1 MRANVLFGIA
11 PILIT
16 FDTVKIIGMDLSGKN
31 FKAYIDRQEALK
43 KQYSS
48 KNAEKQHS
56 KGKLTA
62 HERINLLFDSGTFE
76 EIDAFVTPA
85 SQPVEFGKV
94 ERTYGDG
101 VIVGHGKIN
110 GRLVFAYAQDFTV
123 MGGSLGLVHSKKI
136 TKIQEMALKMG
147 SPIIGLMDSGGARI
161 QEGVAS
167 LSGYASIFHNIIN
180 SSGIIPQISV
190 IMGPAAGGAV
200 YSPALTDFV
209 FMVNHTSYM
218 FVTGPNVV
226 KEVLNE
232 DVTSDELGGAEVH
245 ARKSGVAHMIYD
257 DEENTILALKKFLS
271 YLPSNNV
278 ENPPV
283 VADDGSIT
291 DINEKLRDIVP
302 DDPNKAYDVKDVINQ
317 TVDRNSF
324 FEISELFGASLV
336 TGFGRLR
343 GKTIGVVANQPKVLA
358 GVLDI
363 DSSTKGA
370 RFIRFCDAFNI
381 PILTFEDVPGFL
393 PGVDQEHAGI
403 IRHGAKLL
411 FAYSEATVPKITII
425 LRKAYGGA
433 FIVMNSKF
441 LGGDFSF
448 AWPSAEIAVMGPDG
462 AVAILYRKE
471 LAESENPAELKK
483 ELVKKYRDKIAN
495 PFIADESGYIDE
507 VIDPAM
513 TRKKIISAF
522 EALNNKWVKVPARKH
537 GNMPL

>member
-1 MRANVLFGIA
+1 ME
-11 PILIT
+11 
-16 FDTVKIIGMDLSGKN
+16 LSGKSY
-31 FKAYIDRQEALK
+31 KAFIARQEALK
-43 KQYSS
+43 KQYSP
-48 KNAEKQHS
+48 KQAEKQHV

-62 HERINLLFDSGTFE
+62 QERISLLFDPGTFE

-85 SQPVEFGKV
+85 DQPVEFGKV

-101 VIVGHGKIN
+101 VIVGHGKVN
-110 GRLVFAYAQDFTV
+110 GRLIFAYAQDFTI
-123 MGGSLGLVHSKKI
+123 MGGSLGIVHARKI
-136 TKIQEMALKMG
+136 AKIQEMALKMG
-147 SPIIGLMDSGGARI
+147 SPIIGMMDSGGARI

-167 LSGYASIFHNIIN
+167 LSGYASIFHNIIH
-180 SSGIIPQISV
+180 SSGIIPQIS
-190 IMGPAAGGAV
+190 IILGPAAGGAV

-232 DVTSDELGGAEVH
+232 DVTFDGLGGAEIHV
-245 ARKSGVAHMIYD
+245 RKSGVAHMIYE

-283 VADDGSIT
+283 VADDNST
-291 DINEKLRDIVP
+291 PDVNDKLRDIVP
-302 DDPNKAYDVKDVINQ
+302 DDPNKAYDVKDVIINI
-317 TVDRNSF
+317 VDRNSF
-324 FEISELFGASLV
+324 FETAELFAPNIV
-336 TGFGRLR
+336 TGFARIK
-343 GKTIGVVANQPKVLA
+343 GKTIGIVANQPKVLA

-381 PILTFEDVPGFL
+381 PILTLEDVPGFL
-393 PGVDQEHAGI
+393 PGAEQEHRGI
-403 IRHGAKLL
+403 IRHGAKML

-433 FIVMNSKF
+433 FIVMNSKN

-448 AWPSAEIAVMGPDG
+448 AWPTAEIAVMGPDG

-471 LAESENPAELKK
+471 LAESKKPAELKK

-507 VIDPAM
+507 VIDPAV
-513 TRKKIISAF
+513 TRKKIISALS
-522 EALNNKWVKVPARKH
+522 ALSNKWVRVPSRKH

>member
-1 MRANVLFGIA
+1 
-11 PILIT
+11 
-16 FDTVKIIGMDLSGKN
+16 MDLSGKSY
-31 FKAYIDRQEALK
+31 KAFLERQEALK
-43 KQYSS
+43 KQYSV
-48 KNAEKQHS
+48 KQAEKQHS

-62 HERINLLFDSGTFE
+62 RERISLLFDEGTFE

-85 SQPVEFGKV
+85 NQPVEFGKV

-101 VIVGHGKIN
+101 VIVGHGKVN
-110 GRLVFAYAQDFTV
+110 GRLVFAFAQDFTV
-123 MGGSLGLVHSKKI
+123 MGGSLGYVHAKKI
-136 TKIQEMALKMG
+136 VKIQEMALKMG
-147 SPIIGLMDSGGARI
+147 TPIIGMMDSGGARI

-167 LSGYASIFHNIIN
+167 LSGYASIFNNIIH
-180 SSGIIPQISV
+180 SSGIIPQLCV

-232 DVTSDELGGAEVH
+232 DVTFDELGGAEVH
-245 ARKSGVAHMIYD
+245 GSKSGVAHMIYD
-257 DEENTILALKKFLS
+257 DEENTILALKKFLA

-283 VADDGSIT
+283 VADENST
-291 DINEKLRDIVP
+291 PDINEKLRDIVP
-302 DDPNKAYDVKDVINQ
+302 DDPNKAYDVKEIIQ
-317 TVDRNSF
+317 LIVDRNSF
-324 FEISELFGASLV
+324 FETAEMFAPNLV
-336 TGFGRLR
+336 TGFARLK
-343 GKTIGVVANQPKVLA
+343 GKTIGIVANQPKVLA

-363 DSSTKGA
+363 NSSTKGA

-381 PILTFEDVPGFL
+381 PILTLEDVPGFL
-393 PGVDQEHAGI
+393 PGKDQEHAGI

-411 FAYSEATVPKITII
+411 FAYSEATVPRITVI

-433 FIVMNSKF
+433 FIVMNSKS

-448 AWPSAEIAVMGPDG
+448 AWPTAEIAVMGPDG

-471 LAESENPAELKK
+471 LLESKNPAEMKK

-495 PFIADESGYIDE
+495 PFIADELGYIDE
-507 VIDPAM
+507 VIDPAV
-513 TRKKIISAF
+513 TRQKIISAF
-522 EALNNKWVKVPARKH
+522 SALSNKWVKVPSRKH

>member
-1 MRANVLFGIA
+1 MDVL
-11 PILIT
+11 
-16 FDTVKIIGMDLSGKN
+16 GKN
-31 FKAYIDRQEALK
+31 FKAFVDREEALK

-48 KNAEKQHS
+48 KNAEKQHI

-62 HERINLLFDSGTFE
+62 HERIKLLFDSGTFE

-94 ERTYGDG
+94 DITYGDG

-110 GRLVFAYAQDFTV
+110 GRLIFAYAQDFTI

-147 SPIIGLMDSGGARI
+147 APIIGLMDSGGARI

-167 LSGYASIFHNIIN
+167 LSGYASIFQNIIS

-209 FMVNHTSYM
+209 FMVSHTSYM

-232 DVTSDELGGAEVH
+232 DVTSESLGGAEVH

-283 VADDGSIT
+283 VMEDGSIP
-291 DINEKLRDIVP
+291 DFNERLRDIVP

-336 TGFGRLR
+336 IGFGRLK
-343 GKTIGVVANQPKVLA
+343 GKTIGIVANQPKVLA

-363 DSSTKGA
+363 DSSVKGA

-471 LAESENPAELKK
+471 LAESANPAELKK

-513 TRKKIISAF
+513 TRKKILSALD
-522 EALNNKWVKVPARKH
+522 ALSNKWVKVPARKH

>member
-1 MRANVLFGIA
+1 
-11 PILIT
+11 
-16 FDTVKIIGMDLSGKN
+16 MDISGKN
-31 FKAYIDRQEALK
+31 FKTFLERQEALK

-48 KNAEKQHS
+48 KQAEKQHA

-62 HERINLLFDSGTFE
+62 WERINLLFDEGTFE

-85 SQPVEFGKV
+85 IHDVEFGKI
-94 ERTYGDG
+94 EKSFGDG

-110 GRLVFAYAQDFTV
+110 GRLVFAYAQDFTI

-136 TKIQEMALKMG
+136 AKTQEMALKMG
-147 SPIIGLMDSGGARI
+147 APIIGLLDSGGARI

-167 LSGYASIFHNIIN
+167 LAGYASIFHNCIH
-180 SSGIIPQISV
+180 SSGIIPQIAV
-190 IMGPAAGGAV
+190 IMGPCAGGAV
-200 YSPALTDFV
+200 YSPALMDFV
-209 FMVNHTSYM
+209 FMVNHTSFM

-232 DVTSDELGGAEVH
+232 EVTFEQLGGPEVH
-245 ARKSGVAHMIYD
+245 ARKSGVAHMIYE

-271 YLPSNNV
+271 YLPSNNI

-283 VADDGSIT
+283 VADQGKTPDF
-291 DINEKLRDIVP
+291 NEKLRDIVP
-302 DDPNKAYDVKDVINQ
+302 DDPNKAYDVKDVINLV
-317 TVDRNSF
+317 VDKNSF
-324 FEISELFGASLV
+324 FETAELYAPSLV
-336 TGFGRLR
+336 TGFARLK
-343 GKTIGVVANQPKVLA
+343 GNTIGVVANQPKVLA

-393 PGVDQEHAGI
+393 PGADQEHAGI
-403 IRHGAKLL
+403 IRHGAKMLY
-411 FAYSEATVPKITII
+411 AYSEATVPKITVI

-433 FIVMNSKF
+433 FIVMNSKNM
-441 LGGDFSF
+441 GGDFSF
-448 AWPSAEIAVMGPDG
+448 AWPTAEIAVMGPDG

-471 LAESENPAELKK
+471 LSEAKNPAELKK
-483 ELVKKYRDKIAN
+483 ELVKKYRDRVAN
-495 PFIADESGYIDE
+495 PFIADELGYIDE
-507 VIDPAM
+507 VIDPAV
-513 TRKKIISAF
+513 TRKKVISAF
-522 EALNNKWVKVPARKH
+522 EALRNKWVKVPSRKH

>member
-1 MRANVLFGIA
+1 
-11 PILIT
+11 
-16 FDTVKIIGMDLSGKN
+16 MDLSGKSY
-31 FKAYIDRQEALK
+31 KAFIERQEALK
-43 KQYSS
+43 KQYSP
-48 KNAEKQHS
+48 KQAEKQHS

-62 HERINLLFDSGTFE
+62 QERITLLFDPGTFE
-76 EIDAFVTPA
+76 ELDAFVTPA
-85 SQPVEFGKV
+85 DQPVEFGKV
-94 ERTYGDG
+94 DRTYGDG
-101 VIVGHGKIN
+101 VIVGHGKVN
-110 GRLVFAYAQDFTV
+110 GRLVFAFAQDFTV
-123 MGGSLGLVHSKKI
+123 MGGSLGYVHAKKI
-136 TKIQEMALKMG
+136 AKIQEMALKMG
-147 SPIIGLMDSGGARI
+147 TPIIGMMDSGGARI

-167 LSGYASIFHNIIN
+167 LSGYAAIFNNIIH
-180 SSGIIPQISV
+180 SSGIIPQLCI

-232 DVTSDELGGAEVH
+232 DVTAEELGGAEVH
-245 ARKSGVAHMIYD
+245 GRKSGVAHMIYD
-257 DEENTILALKKFLS
+257 DEENTIMALKKFLA

-283 VADDGSIT
+283 LPDDGST
-291 DINEKLRDIVP
+291 PDINEKLRDIVP
-302 DDPNKAYDVKDVINQ
+302 DDPNKAYDVKDIIQ
-317 TVDRNSF
+317 LIVDRNSF
-324 FEISELFGASLV
+324 FETAELYAPNLV
-336 TGFGRLR
+336 TGFARLK
-343 GKTIGVVANQPKVLA
+343 GKTIGIVANQPKVLA

-381 PILTFEDVPGFL
+381 PILTLEDVPGFL
-393 PGVDQEHAGI
+393 PGTDQEHAGI

-411 FAYSEATVPKITII
+411 FAYSEATVPRITVII
-425 LRKAYGGA
+425 RKAYGGA
-433 FIVMNSKF
+433 FIVMNSKS

-448 AWPSAEIAVMGPDG
+448 AWPTAEIAVMGPDG

-471 LAESENPAELKK
+471 LAESKNPAEMKK
-483 ELVKKYRDKIAN
+483 ALVKKYRDKVAN
-495 PFIADESGYIDE
+495 PFIADELGYIDE
-507 VIDPAM
+507 VIDPAV

-522 EALNNKWVKVPARKH
+522 SALSNKWVKVPARKH

>member
-1 MRANVLFGIA
+1 
-11 PILIT
+11 
-16 FDTVKIIGMDLSGKN
+16 MDISGKN
-31 FKAYIDRQEALK
+31 YKAFLERQEALK
-43 KQYSS
+43 KQYSR
-48 KNAEKQHS
+48 KQAEKQHS

-62 HERINLLFDSGTFE
+62 IERISLLFDKNTFE

-85 SQPVEFGKV
+85 NQPVEFGKV

-101 VIVGHGKIN
+101 VIVGHGKVN
-110 GRLVFAYAQDFTV
+110 GRLVFAYAQDFTI
-123 MGGSLGLVHSKKI
+123 MGGSLGFIHARKI
-136 TKIQEMALKMG
+136 AKIQEMALKMG
-147 SPIIGLMDSGGARI
+147 SPVVGMMDSGGARI

-167 LSGYASIFHNIIN
+167 LAGYASIFHNCIL
-180 SSGIIPQISV
+180 SSGIIPQIAV
-190 IMGPAAGGAV
+190 IMGPCAGGAV
-200 YSPALTDFV
+200 YSPALMDFT

-232 DVTSDELGGAEVH
+232 DVTFDQLGGAEVH
-245 ARKSGVAHMIYD
+245 AQKSGVAQMIYD
-257 DEENTILALKKFLS
+257 DEENTILALKKFIS

-283 VADDGSIT
+283 VADDRST
-291 DINEKLRDIVP
+291 PDINEKLRDIVP
-302 DDPNKAYDVKDVINQ
+302 DDPNKPYDVKDVIQ
-317 TVDRNSF
+317 LVVDRNSF
-324 FEISELFGASLV
+324 FETAELYAPSII
-336 TGFGRLR
+336 TGFARLK

-393 PGVDQEHAGI
+393 PGVNQEHAGI
-403 IRHGAKLL
+403 IKHGAKLL
-411 FAYSEATVPKITII
+411 FAYSEATVPRITII

-433 FIVMNSKF
+433 FIVMNSKS

-448 AWPSAEIAVMGPDG
+448 AWPTAEIAVMGPDG

-471 LAESENPAELKK
+471 LAESKNPAEMKK

-495 PFIADESGYIDE
+495 PFIADELGYIDE
-507 VIDPAM
+507 VIDPAV

-522 EALNNKWVKVPARKH
+522 AALSNKWVKVPARKH

>member
-1 MRANVLFGIA
+1 LNPEKR
-11 PILIT
+11 
-16 FDTVKIIGMDLSGKN
+16 GMDLSGKSY
-31 FKAYIDRQEALK
+31 KAFLERQEALK
-43 KQYSS
+43 KQYSP
-48 KNAEKQHS
+48 KQAEKQHS

-62 HERINLLFDSGTFE
+62 RERIALLFDKGTFE

-85 SQPVEFGKV
+85 NQPVEFGKV

-101 VIVGHGKIN
+101 VIVGHGKVN
-110 GRLVFAYAQDFTV
+110 GRLIFAYAQDFTI
-123 MGGSLGLVHSKKI
+123 MGGSLGYVHAKKI
-136 TKIQEMALKMG
+136 SKIQEMALKMG
-147 SPIIGLMDSGGARI
+147 SPIIGMMDSGGARI

-167 LSGYASIFHNIIN
+167 LSGYASIFHNIIS

-232 DVTSDELGGAEVH
+232 DVSFDELGGAQIH
-245 ARKSGVAHMIYD
+245 AQKSGVAHMIYD
-257 DEENTILALKKFLS
+257 DEENTILALKKFLA

-278 ENPPV
+278 ENPPMV
-283 VADDGSIT
+283 PDDNST
-291 DINEKLRDIVP
+291 PDVNKKLRDVVP
-302 DDPNKAYDVKDVINQ
+302 DDPNKAYDVKDIIHHI
-317 TVDRNSF
+317 VDKNSF
-324 FEISELFGASLV
+324 FETAELFAPNLV
-336 TGFGRLR
+336 TGFARLK
-343 GKTIGVVANQPKVLA
+343 GKTVGIVANQPKVLA

-381 PILTFEDVPGFL
+381 PILTIEDVPGFM

-411 FAYSEATVPKITII
+411 FAYSEATVPRITII
-425 LRKAYGGA
+425 IRKAYGGA
-433 FIVMNSKF
+433 FIVMNSKS

-471 LAESENPAELKK
+471 LAESKNPAELKK

-495 PFIADESGYIDE
+495 PFIADELGYIDE
-507 VIDPAM
+507 VIDPAV
-513 TRKKIISAF
+513 TRQKILSAF
-522 EALNNKWVKVPARKH
+522 NALNNKWVKVPSRKH

>member
-1 MRANVLFGIA
+1 
-11 PILIT
+11 
-16 FDTVKIIGMDLSGKN
+16 
-31 FKAYIDRQEALK
+31 
-43 KQYSS
+43 
-48 KNAEKQHS
+48 
-56 KGKLTA
+56 
-62 HERINLLFDSGTFE
+62 
-76 EIDAFVTPA
+76 VTPA
-85 SQPVEFGKV
+85 KQEVEFGKV
-94 ERTYGDG
+94 DITYGDG
-101 VIVGHGKIN
+101 VIVGHGNIN

-147 SPIIGLMDSGGARI
+147 APIIGLMDSGGARI
-161 QEGVAS
+161 QEGIAS
-167 LSGYASIFHNIIN
+167 LSGYASIFHNIIQ

-209 FMVNHTSYM
+209 FMVNNTSYM

-232 DVTSDELGGAEVH
+232 DVTLEELGGAEVH
-245 ARKSGVAHMIYD
+245 ARKSGVANMIYE

-278 ENPPV
+278 ENPPIV
-283 VADDGSIT
+283 CEDSPEP

-302 DDPNKAYDVKDVINQ
+302 DDPNKAYDVRDVINL
-317 TVDRNSF
+317 VADKNSF
-324 FEISELFGASLV
+324 FETSELFGANLV
-336 TGFGRLR
+336 TGFARLR
-343 GKTIGVVANQPKVLA
+343 GKTIGLVANQPKMLA

-393 PGVDQEHAGI
+393 PGIDQEHAGI

-411 FAYSEATVPKITII
+411 YAYSEATVPKVTII

-441 LGGDFSF
+441 LGGDFSY

-462 AVAILYRKE
+462 AVAILYKKE
-471 LAESENPAELKK
+471 LAESKNPVELKK

-507 VIDPAM
+507 VIDPAE
-513 TRKKIISAF
+513 TRKRVISAF
-522 EALNNKWVKVPARKH
+522 KALKNKWVKVPARKH

>member
-1 MRANVLFGIA
+1 
-11 PILIT
+11 
-16 FDTVKIIGMDLSGKN
+16 MDVSGKYY
-31 FKAYIDRQEALK
+31 KTYLERQDAIK
-43 KQYSS
+43 KQYSPQQ
-48 KNAEKQHS
+48 AEKQHS

-62 HERINLLFDSGTFE
+62 MERIGLLFDAGTFE

-85 SQPVEFGKV
+85 GQPVEFGKV
-94 ERTYGDG
+94 EKSYGDG
-101 VIVGHGKIN
+101 VIVGHGKVN
-110 GRLVFAYAQDFTV
+110 GRLVFAYAQDFTI
-123 MGGSLGLVHSKKI
+123 MGGSLGIVHAKKI
-136 TKIQEMALKMG
+136 AKIQEMALKMG
-147 SPIIGLMDSGGARI
+147 SPIIGLIDSGGARI
-161 QEGVAS
+161 QEGIAS
-167 LSGYASIFHNIIN
+167 LSGYASIFQNIIH

-209 FMVNHTSYM
+209 FMTNHTSYM

-226 KEVLNE
+226 REVLNE
-232 DVTSDELGGAEVH
+232 EVTFEQLGGAEIH
-245 ARKSGVAHMIYD
+245 ASKSGVAHMIYD

-278 ENPPV
+278 ENPPA
-283 VADDGSIT
+283 VADEGSIP
-291 DINEKLRDIVP
+291 DINVKLRDIIP
-302 DDPNKAYDVKDVINQ
+302 DDPNKAYDVKDIINQ
-317 TVDRNSF
+317 IVDRNSF
-324 FEISELFGASLV
+324 FEIAELFAPNLI
-336 TGFGRLR
+336 TGFARLK
-343 GKTIGVVANQPKVLA
+343 GKTIGMVANQPKVLA

-363 DSSTKGA
+363 NSSTKGA

-381 PILTFEDVPGFL
+381 PLLTLEDVPGFM

-411 FAYSEATVPKITII
+411 FAYSEATVPKITVI

-433 FIVMNSKF
+433 FIVMNSKN

-448 AWPSAEIAVMGPDG
+448 AWPTAEIAVMGPDG

-471 LAESENPAELKK
+471 LAESKDPAGLKK
-483 ELVKKYRDKIAN
+483 ELVRKYRDKVAN

-507 VIDPAM
+507 VIDPAV

-522 EALNNKWVKVPARKH
+522 TALNNKWVKVPARKH

>member
-1 MRANVLFGIA
+1 
-11 PILIT
+11 
-16 FDTVKIIGMDLSGKN
+16 MDISGKSY
-31 FKAYIDRQEALK
+31 KAFLKRQEALK
-43 KQYSS
+43 KQYDE
-48 KNAEKQHS
+48 KQVAKQHS

-62 HERINLLFDSGTFE
+62 HERINLLFDPGTFE
-76 EIDAFVTPA
+76 EIHTFVTPA
-85 SQPVEFGKV
+85 DQPVEFGKV
-94 ERTYGDG
+94 DRTYGDG
-101 VIVGHGKIN
+101 VIVGHGKVN
-110 GRLVFAYAQDFTV
+110 GRLIFAYAQDFTI
-123 MGGSLGLVHSKKI
+123 MGGSLGVVHSRKI

-147 SPIIGLMDSGGARI
+147 SPIIGMMDSGGARI

-167 LSGYASIFHNIIN
+167 LSGYASIFQNIIH
-180 SSGIIPQISV
+180 SSGIIPQISL

-209 FMVNHTSYM
+209 FMVNRTSYM

-232 DVTSDELGGAEVH
+232 EVTSDYLGGAEIH

-257 DEENTILALKKFLS
+257 DEENAIMALKKFLA

-283 VADDGSIT
+283 LQDDNQIP

-302 DDPNKAYDVKDVINQ
+302 DDPNKPYDVKDVINLI
-317 TVDRNSF
+317 VDRNSF
-324 FEISELFGASLV
+324 YETAELFAPNLV
-336 TGFGRLR
+336 TGLARLK

-381 PILTFEDVPGFL
+381 PILTLEDVPGFL

-411 FAYSEATVPKITII
+411 FAYSEATVPKITVI

-433 FIVMNSKF
+433 FIVMNSKN

-448 AWPSAEIAVMGPDG
+448 AWPTAEIAVMGPDG

-471 LAESENPAELKK
+471 LAESKNPAELKK

-507 VIDPAM
+507 VIDPAV
-513 TRKKIISAF
+513 TRKKVVS
-522 EALNNKWVKVPARKH
+522 ALNALSNKWVKVPARKH

>member
-1 MRANVLFGIA
+1 
-11 PILIT
+11 
-16 FDTVKIIGMDLSGKN
+16 MDVSGKSYRA
-31 FKAYIDRQEALK
+31 FRDRQEALK
-43 KQYSS
+43 NQYSP
-48 KNAEKQHS
+48 KQAEKQHS

-62 HERINLLFDSGTFE
+62 RERISLLFDEGTFE
-76 EIDAFVTPA
+76 ELDAFVTPA

-110 GRLVFAYAQDFTV
+110 GRLVFAFAQDFTI
-123 MGGSLGLVHSKKI
+123 MGGSLGIVHAKKI
-136 TKIQEMALKMG
+136 VKIQEMALKMG
-147 SPIIGLMDSGGARI
+147 TPIIGMMDSGGARI

-167 LSGYASIFHNIIN
+167 LSGYAAIFHNIIS
-180 SSGIIPQISV
+180 SSGIIPQLCV

-232 DVTSDELGGAEVH
+232 DVTREELGGAEVH
-245 ARKSGVAHMIYD
+245 SRKSGVAHMVYD
-257 DEENTILALKKFLS
+257 DEENTIMALKKFLT

-283 VADDGSIT
+283 VPDDNIT
-291 DINEKLRDIVP
+291 PDVNDKLRDIVP
-302 DDPNKAYDVKDVINQ
+302 DDPNKAYDVKEVIQ
-317 TVDRNSF
+317 LIVDKNSF
-324 FEISELFGASLV
+324 FETGEFYAPNLV
-336 TGFGRLR
+336 TGFARLK
-343 GKTIGVVANQPKVLA
+343 GKTTGIVANQPKVLA

-381 PILTFEDVPGFL
+381 PILTLEDVPGFL
-393 PGVDQEHAGI
+393 PGKDQEHAGI

-411 FAYSEATVPKITII
+411 FAYSEATVPRITVI

-433 FIVMNSKF
+433 FIVMNSKS

-448 AWPSAEIAVMGPDG
+448 AWPTAEIAVMGPDG

-471 LAESENPAELKK
+471 LEESKNPAQLKK

-495 PFIADESGYIDE
+495 PFIADELGYIDE
-507 VIDPAM
+507 VIDPAV
-513 TRKKIISAF
+513 TRQKIISAF
-522 EALNNKWVKVPARKH
+522 SALSNKWVKVPSRKH

>member
-1 MRANVLFGIA
+1 
-11 PILIT
+11 
-16 FDTVKIIGMDLSGKN
+16 MDLSRKYYRS
-31 FKAYIDRQEALK
+31 FAERQEALK
-43 KQYSS
+43 KQYSA
-48 KNAEKQHS
+48 KQAEKQHS

-62 HERINLLFDSGTFE
+62 QERISLLFDPGTFE
-76 EIDAFVTPA
+76 EIDTFVTPA
-85 SQPVEFGKV
+85 DQPVEFGRV
-94 ERTYGDG
+94 ERSYGDG
-101 VIVGHGKIN
+101 VIVGHGKVN
-110 GRLVFAYAQDFTV
+110 GRLIFSYAQDFTI
-123 MGGSLGLVHSKKI
+123 MGGSLGIVHAKKI
-136 TKIQEMALKMG
+136 SKIQEMALKMG
-147 SPIIGLMDSGGARI
+147 SPIIALIDSGGARI

-167 LSGYASIFHNIIN
+167 LSGYAGIFHNIIH

-232 DVTSDELGGAEVH
+232 DVTSEGLGGAEVH

-283 VADDGSIT
+283 VPDDGSIPDT
-291 DINEKLRDIVP
+291 NKKPREIVP
-302 DDPNKAYDVKDVINQ
+302 EDPNKAYDVKDVINQ
-317 TVDRNSF
+317 IFDKNSF
-324 FEISELFGASLV
+324 FETAELFGASLV
-336 TGFGRLR
+336 TGFARLK

-363 DSSTKGA
+363 DSSVKGA
-370 RFIRFCDAFNI
+370 RFIRFCDTFNI
-381 PILTFEDVPGFL
+381 PIVTLEDVPGFL

-403 IRHGAKLL
+403 IRHGAKML
-411 FAYSEATVPKITII
+411 FAYSEATVPKITVI

-433 FIVMNSKF
+433 FIVMNSKN
-441 LGGDFSF
+441 LGGDFNF

-462 AVAILYRKE
+462 AVAILYRRE
-471 LAESENPAELKK
+471 LAESKDPAALKS

-495 PFIADESGYIDE
+495 PFIADELGYIDE
-507 VIDPAM
+507 VIDPAV
-513 TRKKIISAF
+513 TRKKILSAL
-522 EALNNKWVKVPARKH
+522 EALSNKWVKVPQRKH

>member
-1 MRANVLFGIA
+1 
-11 PILIT
+11 
-16 FDTVKIIGMDLSGKN
+16 MDLSGRN
-31 FKAYIDRQEALK
+31 FKAFIDRQEALK

-62 HERINLLFDSGTFE
+62 HERISLLFDTGTFE

-94 ERTYGDG
+94 DRKYGDG

-110 GRLVFAYAQDFTV
+110 SRLVFAYAQDFTI

-147 SPIIGLMDSGGARI
+147 APIIGLMDSGGARI

-167 LSGYASIFHNIIN
+167 LSGYASIFQNIIS

-209 FMVNHTSYM
+209 FMVSNTSYM

-232 DVTSDELGGAEVH
+232 DVTSEGLGGAEVH
-245 ARKSGVAHMIYD
+245 ARKSGVANMIYD

-283 VADDGSIT
+283 IADDGSVS
-291 DINEKLRDIVP
+291 DYNEKLRDIVP

-317 TVDRNSF
+317 VVDKNSF

-336 TGFGRLR
+336 IGFGRMR
-343 GKTIGVVANQPKVLA
+343 GKTIGIVANQPKVLA

-363 DSSTKGA
+363 DSSVKGA

-381 PILTFEDVPGFL
+381 PILTFEDVPGSSR
-393 PGVDQEHAGI
+393 VW
-403 IRHGAKLL
+403 IR
-411 FAYSEATVPKITII
+411 
-425 LRKAYGGA
+425 
-433 FIVMNSKF
+433 
-441 LGGDFSF
+441 
-448 AWPSAEIAVMGPDG
+448 
-462 AVAILYRKE
+462 
-471 LAESENPAELKK
+471 
-483 ELVKKYRDKIAN
+483 
-495 PFIADESGYIDE
+495 
-507 VIDPAM
+507 
-513 TRKKIISAF
+513 
-522 EALNNKWVKVPARKH
+522 
-537 GNMPL
+537 NMQV

>member
-1 MRANVLFGIA
+1 
-11 PILIT
+11 
-16 FDTVKIIGMDLSGKN
+16 MDPSGKS
-31 FKAYIDRQEALK
+31 FKAFTERQEALK
-43 KQYSS
+43 KQYSQ
-48 KNAEKQHS
+48 KQAEKQHS

-62 HERINLLFDSGTFE
+62 GERINLLFDPGTFE
-76 EIDAFVTPA
+76 ELDAFVTPA
-85 SQPVEFGKV
+85 DQPVEFGKV

-101 VIVGHGKIN
+101 VIVGHGKVN
-110 GRLVFAYAQDFTV
+110 GRLVFAFAQDFTV
-123 MGGSLGLVHSKKI
+123 MGGSLGYVHAKKI
-136 TKIQEMALKMG
+136 AKIQEMALKMG
-147 SPIIGLMDSGGARI
+147 TPIIGMMDSGGARI

-167 LSGYASIFHNIIN
+167 LSGYASIFHNIIH
-180 SSGIIPQISV
+180 SSGIIPQLCV

-232 DVTSDELGGAEVH
+232 DVTSEELGGAEVH
-245 ARKSGVAHMIYD
+245 GRKSGVAHMIYD
-257 DEENTILALKKFLS
+257 DEENTILALKKFLA

-283 VADDGSIT
+283 IAEDGST
-291 DINEKLRDIVP
+291 PDINEKLRDIVP
-302 DDPNKAYDVKDVINQ
+302 DDPNKAYDVKDIIQ
-317 TVDRNSF
+317 LIVDKNSF
-324 FEISELFGASLV
+324 FETAELYAPNLV
-336 TGFGRLR
+336 TGFARLK
-343 GKTIGVVANQPKVLA
+343 GKTLGIVANQPKVLA

-381 PILTFEDVPGFL
+381 PILTLEDVPGFL
-393 PGVDQEHAGI
+393 PGTDQEHAGI

-411 FAYSEATVPKITII
+411 FAYSEATVPRITVII
-425 LRKAYGGA
+425 RKAYGGA
-433 FIVMNSKF
+433 FIVMNSKS

-448 AWPSAEIAVMGPDG
+448 AWPTAEIAVMGPDG

-471 LAESENPAELKK
+471 LAESKNPAEMKK

-495 PFIADESGYIDE
+495 PFIADELGYIDE
-507 VIDPAM
+507 VIDPAV

-522 EALNNKWVKVPARKH
+522 SALSNKWVKVPARKH

>member
-1 MRANVLFGIA
+1 
-11 PILIT
+11 
-16 FDTVKIIGMDLSGKN
+16 MDISGKN
-31 FKAYIDRQEALK
+31 YKAFLKRQEELRKQYGEKQAK
-43 KQYSS
+43 KQH
-48 KNAEKQHS
+48 A

-62 HERINLLFDSGTFE
+62 WERIQLLFDQGTFE

-85 SQPVEFGKV
+85 DHPVEFGKI
-94 ERTYGDG
+94 ERAYGDG
-101 VIVGHGKIN
+101 VIVGHGKVN
-110 GRLVFAYAQDFTV
+110 GRLVFAFAQDFTI
-123 MGGSLGLVHSKKI
+123 MGGSLGVVHAKKI
-136 TKIQEMALKMG
+136 SKIQEMALKMG
-147 SPIIGLMDSGGARI
+147 CPIIGMMDSGGARI

-167 LSGYASIFHNIIN
+167 LSGYAAIFHNIIQ

-209 FMVNHTSYM
+209 FMVNNTSYM

-232 DVTSDELGGAEVH
+232 DVTFDELGGAEIH

-257 DEENTILALKKFLS
+257 DEENTIMALKKFLT

-278 ENPPV
+278 ENPPLV
-283 VADDGSIT
+283 QEENPT
-291 DINEKLRDIVP
+291 PDINEKLRYILP
-302 DDPNKAYDVKDVINQ
+302 DDPNKAYDVKEVINLII
-317 TVDRNSF
+317 DKNSF
-324 FEISELFGASLV
+324 FETAELFAPNLV
-336 TGFGRLR
+336 TGLARLK

-363 DSSTKGA
+363 DSSIKGA

-381 PILTFEDVPGFL
+381 PILTLEDVPGFL

-403 IRHGAKLL
+403 IRNGAKLL
-411 FAYSEATVPKITII
+411 FAYSEATVPRITVI

-433 FIVMNSKF
+433 FIVMNSKS

-448 AWPSAEIAVMGPDG
+448 AWPTAEIAVMGPDG

-471 LAESENPAELKK
+471 LAESSDPDELKK

-507 VIDPAM
+507 VIDPAL

-522 EALNNKWVKVPARKH
+522 NALSNKWVKVPTRKH

>member
-1 MRANVLFGIA
+1 
-11 PILIT
+11 
-16 FDTVKIIGMDLSGKN
+16 MDLSGKSY
-31 FKAYIDRQEALK
+31 KAFLERQEALK
-43 KQYSS
+43 KQYSPTQ
-48 KNAEKQHS
+48 AEKQHS

-62 HERINLLFDSGTFE
+62 QERITLLFDSETFE

-85 SQPVEFGKV
+85 NQPVEFGKV

-101 VIVGHGKIN
+101 VIVGHGKVN
-110 GRLVFAYAQDFTV
+110 GRLVFAYAQDFTI
-123 MGGSLGLVHSKKI
+123 MGGSLGYVHAKKI
-136 TKIQEMALKMG
+136 SKIQEMALKMG
-147 SPIIGLMDSGGARI
+147 SPIIGMMDSGGARI

-232 DVTSDELGGAEVH
+232 DVTFEQLGGAEVH

-278 ENPPV
+278 ENSPV
-283 VADDGSIT
+283 VSDDGAT
-291 DINEKLRDIVP
+291 HDINEKLRDIVP
-302 DDPNKAYDVKDVINQ
+302 DDPNKAYDVKDVIQ
-317 TVDRNSF
+317 LIVDKNSF
-324 FEISELFGASLV
+324 FETAELFAPNLV
-336 TGFGRLR
+336 TGFARLK
-343 GKTIGVVANQPKVLA
+343 GKTIGIVANQPKVLA

-381 PILTFEDVPGFL
+381 PILTLEDVPGFL
-393 PGVDQEHAGI
+393 PGTEQEHAGI

-411 FAYSEATVPKITII
+411 FAYSEATVPRITII
-425 LRKAYGGA
+425 IRKAYGGA
-433 FIVMNSKF
+433 FIVMNSKS

-462 AVAILYRKE
+462 AVAILYRRE
-471 LAESENPAELKK
+471 LAESKNPAEMKK

-495 PFIADESGYIDE
+495 PFIADELGYIDE
-507 VIDPAM
+507 VIDPAV
-513 TRKKIISAF
+513 TRQKVISAF
-522 EALNNKWVKVPARKH
+522 SALSNKWVKVPSRKH

>member
-1 MRANVLFGIA
+1 
-11 PILIT
+11 
-16 FDTVKIIGMDLSGKN
+16 MDLSGKSY
-31 FKAYIDRQEALK
+31 KAFTERQEALK
-43 KQYSS
+43 KQSGPEQ
-48 KNAEKQHS
+48 AAKQHV

-62 HERINLLFDSGTFE
+62 WERISLLFDIGTFE

-85 SQPVEFGKV
+85 YTPVEFGKV
-94 ERTYGDG
+94 DRKYGDG

-110 GRLVFAYAQDFTV
+110 GRLVFAYAQDFTI
-123 MGGSLGLVHSKKI
+123 MGGSLGLVHSRKI
-136 TKIQEMALKMG
+136 TKVQEMALKMG
-147 SPIIGLMDSGGARI
+147 APIIGMMDSGGARI

-167 LSGYASIFHNIIN
+167 LSGYASIFHNIIQ

-190 IMGPAAGGAV
+190 IMGPCAGGAV

-232 DVTSDELGGAEVH
+232 DVTSDGLGGAEVH

-278 ENPPV
+278 ENPPTV
-283 VADDGSIT
+283 SDDGIIT
-291 DINEKLRDIVP
+291 DTNEKLRDIVP
-302 DDPNKAYDVKDVINQ
+302 DDPNKAYDVRDVVNQ
-317 TVDRNSF
+317 VVDRNSF
-324 FEISELFGASLV
+324 YETSELFGASLV
-336 TGFGRLR
+336 TGFARLKGR
-343 GKTIGVVANQPKVLA
+343 TIAIVANQPKVLA

-363 DSSTKGA
+363 DSSVKGA

-381 PILTFEDVPGFL
+381 PIITFEDVPGFL

-441 LGGDFSF
+441 LGGDFNY

-471 LAESENPAELKK
+471 LAESKNPAELKK

-513 TRKKIISAF
+513 TRMKIISALD
-522 EALNNKWVKVPARKH
+522 ALSNKWVKVPARKH

>member
-1 MRANVLFGIA
+1 
-11 PILIT
+11 
-16 FDTVKIIGMDLSGKN
+16 MDLSVKH
-31 FKAYIDRQEALK
+31 FKSFIERQEAIK
-43 KQYSS
+43 KQFSS
-48 KNAEKQHS
+48 KQAEKQHS

-62 HERINLLFDSGTFE
+62 FERIGLLFDSGSFE

-85 SQPVEFGKV
+85 DTPVEFGKV
-94 ERTYGDG
+94 EKSYGDG
-101 VIVGHGKIN
+101 VIVGHGKVN
-110 GRLVFAYAQDFTV
+110 GRLVFAYAQDFTI
-123 MGGSLGLVHSKKI
+123 MGGSLGIVHAKKI
-136 TKIQEMALKMG
+136 AKIQEMALKMG
-147 SPIIGLMDSGGARI
+147 SPIIGLIDSGGARI

-167 LSGYASIFHNIIN
+167 LSGYAAIFQNIIH

-209 FMVNHTSYM
+209 FMTNHTSYM

-232 DVTSDELGGAEVH
+232 DVSFDQLGGAEIH

-278 ENPPV
+278 ENPPIV
-283 VADDGSIT
+283 NDDNSIP
-291 DINEKLRDIVP
+291 DINPK
-302 DDPNKAYDVKDVINQ
+302 KAYDVKDVINQ
-317 TVDRNSF
+317 IVDKNSF
-324 FEISELFGASLV
+324 FETAELFAPNLV
-336 TGFGRLR
+336 TGLARLK

-358 GVLDI
+358 GVIDI
-363 DSSTKGA
+363 DSSVKGA

-381 PILTFEDVPGFL
+381 PLLTLEDVPGFL
-393 PGVDQEHAGI
+393 PGVDQEHSGI
-403 IRHGAKLL
+403 IRHGAKML

-433 FIVMNSKF
+433 FIVMNSKN

-448 AWPSAEIAVMGPDG
+448 AWPTAEIAVMGPDG
-462 AVAILYRKE
+462 AVAILYRRE
-471 LAESENPAELKK
+471 LSESKHPAELKK
-483 ELVKKYRDKIAN
+483 ELVKKYRDKVAN

-507 VIDPAM
+507 VIDPAL
-513 TRKKIISAF
+513 TRKKVISALN
-522 EALNNKWVKVPARKH
+522 ALNNKWVKVPSRKH

>member
-1 MRANVLFGIA
+1 
-11 PILIT
+11 
-16 FDTVKIIGMDLSGKN
+16 MDISGKSY
-31 FKAYIDRQEALK
+31 KAFLKRQEALQ
-43 KQYSS
+43 KQYSE
-48 KNAEKQHS
+48 KQAEKQHA

-62 HERINLLFDSGTFE
+62 RERIRLLFDQGTFE

-85 SQPVEFGKV
+85 DQPVEFGKV

-101 VIVGHGKIN
+101 VIVGHGKVN
-110 GRLVFAYAQDFTV
+110 GRLIFAFAQDFTI
-123 MGGSLGLVHSKKI
+123 MGGSLGVVHAKKI
-136 TKIQEMALKMG
+136 AKIQEMALKMG
-147 SPIIGLMDSGGARI
+147 CPIIGMMDSGGARI

-167 LSGYASIFHNIIN
+167 LSGYASIFHNIIQ

-209 FMVNHTSYM
+209 FMVNNTSYM

-232 DVTSDELGGAEVH
+232 DVTFDELGGAETH

-257 DEENTILALKKFLS
+257 DEENTIMALKKFLT

-283 VADDGSIT
+283 VQDDNST
-291 DINEKLRDIVP
+291 PEINEKLRDIVP
-302 DDPNKAYDVKDVINQ
+302 DDPNKAYDVKDVINLI
-317 TVDRNSF
+317 VDKNSF
-324 FEISELFGASLV
+324 YETAELFAPNLV
-336 TGFGRLR
+336 TGLARLK

-381 PILTFEDVPGFL
+381 PILTLEDVPGFL

-411 FAYSEATVPKITII
+411 FAYS
-425 LRKAYGGA
+425 
-433 FIVMNSKF
+433 
-441 LGGDFSF
+441 SF
-448 AWPSAEIAVMGPDG
+448 APCLI
-462 AVAILYRKE
+462 I
-471 LAESENPAELKK
+471 PAH
-483 ELVKKYRDKIAN
+483 
-495 PFIADESGYIDE
+495 S
-507 VIDPAM
+507 
-513 TRKKIISAF
+513 
-522 EALNNKWVKVPARKH
+522 
-537 GNMPL
+537 